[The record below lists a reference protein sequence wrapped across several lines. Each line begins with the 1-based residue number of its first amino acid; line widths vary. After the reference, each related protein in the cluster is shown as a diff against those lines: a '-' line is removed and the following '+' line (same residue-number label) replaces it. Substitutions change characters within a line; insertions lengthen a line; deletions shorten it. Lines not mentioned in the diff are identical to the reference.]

1 MSIIWF
7 RFCYKLFF
15 QRSTFQG
22 LSQEALSMCIT
33 SLVAAS
39 QQIKQRRASSVDGE
53 LFLIKHLLILREQIV
68 PFNVD
73 FSVKETGLDFSK
85 IKGASLLKKK

>member
-1 MSIIWF
+1 
-7 RFCYKLFF
+7 
-15 QRSTFQG
+15 
-22 LSQEALSMCIT
+22 MCIT

-85 IKGASLLKKK
+85 IKGASLVLKQLIRIKN